1 MKTGSSI
8 TLRPAGPEDE
18 ARIKQLVHEARINPM
33 GLEWERFILAA
44 TGEGAVI
51 GCGQIKPHRDG
62 SSELASIVVAPDWR
76 GQGIARRIIE
86 HLVASHPGSL
96 YLTCRGS
103 LESFYNRFG
112 FVALSPE
119 EMPPYFRRISR
130 LVGVLYVFGLAQEG
144 LRVMRRESP

>member
-1 MKTGSSI
+1 MKPGNPI

-18 ARIKQLVHEARINPM
+18 ARIKQLVHNAHINPI
-33 GLEWERFILAA
+33 GLNWERFILAT

-62 SSELASIVVAPDWR
+62 TRELASIVVDPDWR
-76 GQGIARRIIE
+76 GQGVAGLIIE
-86 HLVASHPGSL
+86 HLSAVQPGEL

-119 EMPPYFRRISR
+119 EMPPYFLRISR
-130 LVGVLYVFGLAQEG
+130 LVGLLDVFGLAQEG
-144 LRVMRRESP
+144 LRVMRRELP